1 VELPVLDNKYIK
13 LLKGTIITAAI
24 IWGIYELPHG
34 FLLLFPI
41 GASIWTAFFTLS
53 RIEHVVEVTHLI
65 GLVFF
70 IFMPMLVLEIYI
82 IFSLINEISAILLHF
97 MAFLAAC
104 GWYSWVEYIL
114 EK

>member
-1 VELPVLDNKYIK
+1 VLDNKYIK

-24 IWGIYELPHG
+24 IWGIYKLPHG

-41 GASIWTAFFTLS
+41 GASIWTAFFTLG

-70 IFMPMLVLEIYI
+70 IFMPMLALEIYI
-82 IFSLINEISAILLHF
+82 IFALINEISSFLLHF
-97 MAFLAAC
+97 MTFLSAC
-104 GWYSWVEYIL
+104 GWYTWVEDTLI
-114 EK
+114 K

>member
-1 VELPVLDNKYIK
+1 VLDNKYLK

-41 GASIWTAFFTLS
+41 GASIWTAFFTLG

-70 IFMPMLVLEIYI
+70 IFMPMLALEIYI
-82 IFSLINEISAILLHF
+82 IFALIYEISAFLLHF

-104 GWYSWVEYIL
+104 GWYSWVEYML